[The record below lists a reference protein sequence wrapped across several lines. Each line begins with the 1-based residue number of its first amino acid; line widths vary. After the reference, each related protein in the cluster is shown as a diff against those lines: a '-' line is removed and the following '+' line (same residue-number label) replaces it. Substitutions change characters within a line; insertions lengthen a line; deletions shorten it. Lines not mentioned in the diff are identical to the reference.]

1 MGSPLRERFI
11 QDAVAE
17 RLNRQYYRRRSA
29 YVNTEVY
36 TRLKRADVLLAF
48 MRAPG
53 RPYVVVVEAKSRSTI
68 HQLKLRT
75 NARRARWTGHLISL
89 LLIVGLLLFVSYEWY
104 FNAWNTLLLL
114 GLFVVGSVAITALIT
129 RLQLR
134 FTQRIGAIEQLGRYP
149 ANESWIAVGH
159 DTFVQPE
166 QERELHR
173 QCRKSGVGLIV
184 VNAAGKLALRQKP
197 RPRHAFN
204 DYLSRYGKRADI
216 LAHIE
221 RDPEYGATPPERQ
234 QNRRRFLHIALLL
247 TLTGLLVLLGYE
259 RTYGTVVPDPFADAR
274 YRSPEVVIGG
284 PSGTSG
290 GDAFGRDSG
299 PNSPPGPLSPMTQ
312 PPDCALELDGR
323 FIVIDALLPREEANL
338 RLSVLRAAGLR
349 GHELLRAGCI
359 GEAAGLLAVYT
370 GRGYPNLARA
380 EETASAYREL
390 LTNLGVPVVKGRAG
404 TLVQ

>member
-1 MGSPLRERFI
+1 MGSTLRERFI

-75 NARRARWTGHLISL
+75 NARSARWTGRIISL
-89 LLIVGLLLFVSYEWY
+89 LLIVGLLLFLGYEWY

-114 GLFVVGSVAITALIT
+114 GLFMVGSAAITALVS

-134 FTQRIGAIEQLGRYP
+134 FLQRIGAIEQLGRYP
-149 ANESWIAVGH
+149 ANESWIAVGS
-159 DTFVQPE
+159 DTFARPDE
-166 QERELHR
+166 QRELHR

-184 VNAAGKLALRQKP
+184 VNAAGKLALPQKP

-204 DYLSRYGKRADI
+204 DYLSRYGKRRDI

-221 RDPEYGATPPERQ
+221 QNPDYGPTPPERR
-234 QNRRRFLHIALLL
+234 QNRRRFLHIAVLV

-259 RTYGTVVPDPFADAR
+259 GTYGPVVPDPFADPR
-274 YRSPEVVIGG
+274 YRSPQVAIGG
-284 PSGTSG
+284 PSGTG
-290 GDAFGRDSG
+290 GGGEAFG
-299 PNSPPGPLSPMTQ
+299 PTIAPAPP
-312 PPDCALELDGR
+312 PPDCIVKMGGR
-323 FIVIDALLPREEANL
+323 FVVVDALLPREEANQ

-349 GHELLRAGCI
+349 GHELLPAGCI
-359 GEAAGLLAVYT
+359 GETEELLAVYT
-370 GRGYPNLARA
+370 GKGYPNLARA
-380 EETASAYREL
+380 EETARAYREL
-390 LTNLGVPVVKGRAG
+390 LTKLGLPVEEGRAR
-404 TLVQ
+404 TLVPY